1 MRTLFALAL
10 VLAAGGCS
18 DRPDSPAATDAPK
31 SSSMRGPDPLVLR
44 IARTGG
50 PARVYTFQSSDSVV
64 WTSPT
69 RVPPLASIL
78 GFDQDAGSFAVVDT
92 GGQPRRIDL
101 RLGRV
106 GLASQ
111 TKLTN
116 LASADGWAIFGTAAD
131 GSIHRLTPTG
141 DWTYKPPSPARVL
154 LPQPDGGLIVVADQN
169 NATTV
174 WRMRPPDN
182 RLVDTV
188 ALPRAG
194 RPVRTQVGD
203 RVYFTVDSGLIGVR
217 SNDLTL
223 VPSVRFRSPILRL
236 LPTPSGD
243 RLYTVT
249 DSGRTIAVVDR
260 FEERIVERIELP
272 GIAAD
277 LRMDPLGR
285 YLLVRPEGPDSV
297 WLIALATNRINATLP
312 TTWRPDLPAVAPDG
326 SIALVQG
333 ANVVLVEGDAG
344 APTRTVRGGAADR
357 WYFFHWDGFRPRAAG
372 LDEPV
377 SFPSAPTGEGDSIDA
392 GGAFEPPPREPEPD
406 TVITGRPPSLTP
418 PTLPGSAQPATPAQ
432 APATTPVRPVAPVP
446 ATQPAPAARGFIVS
460 VATLV
465 SEASARETA
474 RSIVV
479 DGRQARV
486 VAAEQAGGPLF
497 RVVLGPYP
505 TRQEAERAGRASGR
519 AFWVFEETP

>member
-1 MRTLFALAL
+1 
-10 VLAAGGCS
+10 
-18 DRPDSPAATDAPK
+18 
-31 SSSMRGPDPLVLR
+31 MRGPDPLVLR

-50 PARVYTFQSSDSVV
+50 PARVYAFQSSDSII

-69 RVPPLASIL
+69 RVPPVALVL
-78 GFDQDAGSFAVVDT
+78 GFDQDAGSFAIVDT
-92 GGQPRRIDL
+92 GGRPRRIDL

-106 GLASQ
+106 GLATQ
-111 TKLTN
+111 TKLSS
-116 LASADGWAIFGTAAD
+116 LSSADGRSIFGIAGD

-154 LPQPDGGLIVVADQN
+154 VPQPDGGLIVVADQPDR
-169 NATTV
+169 TTV

-217 SNDLTL
+217 SDDLTL
-223 VPSVRFRSPILRL
+223 VPSVRFRQPILRL
-236 LPTPSGD
+236 VPTPSGD

-272 GIAAD
+272 GVAAD

-297 WLIALATNRINATLP
+297 WLIALATDRVNATLP
-312 TTWRPDLPAVAPDG
+312 TTWRSDLPAVAPDG

-333 ANVVLVEGDAG
+333 ADVVMVEGETR
-344 APTRTVRGGAADR
+344 APKRTIRGGAADR

-377 SFPSAPTGEGDSIDA
+377 SFPSSASAGGDSIDPA
-392 GGAFEPPPREPEPD
+392 GAFEPPPREPEPD
-406 TVITGRPPSLTP
+406 TVITGRPPPMTA
-418 PTLPGSAQPATPAQ
+418 PTLPSASSQPTPATP
-432 APATTPVRPVAPVP
+432 VP
-446 ATQPAPAARGFIVS
+446 AVTPARPAPAPARAAVPPPGAAQTTPGVRGFIVS

-486 VAAEQAGGPLF
+486 VAADQAGGPLF
-497 RVVLGPYP
+497 RVVLGPYA

>member
-1 MRTLFALAL
+1 VL
-10 VLAAGGCS
+10 V
-18 DRPDSPAATDAPK
+18 
-31 SSSMRGPDPLVLR
+31 
-44 IARTGG
+44 
-50 PARVYTFQSSDSVV
+50 
-64 WTSPT
+64 
-69 RVPPLASIL
+69 
-78 GFDQDAGSFAVVDT
+78 
-92 GGQPRRIDL
+92 
-101 RLGRV
+101 
-106 GLASQ
+106 
-111 TKLTN
+111 
-116 LASADGWAIFGTAAD
+116 
-131 GSIHRLTPTG
+131 
-141 DWTYKPPSPARVL
+141 
-154 LPQPDGGLIVVADQN
+154 PQPDGGLIVVADQKD
-169 NATTV
+169 ATTV

-217 SNDLTL
+217 SDDLTL
-223 VPSVRFRSPILRL
+223 VPSVRFRNSILRL

-312 TTWRPDLPAVAPDG
+312 TTWRLDLPAVAPDG

-333 ANVVLVEGDAG
+333 ANVVLVEGETG
-344 APTRTVRGGAADR
+344 APTRTIRGGAADR

-377 SFPSAPTGEGDSIDA
+377 SFPSAPAGDGDSIDA
-392 GGAFEPPPREPEPD
+392 AGAFEPPTREPEPD
-406 TVITGRPPSLTP
+406 TIITGRPPPLTP
-418 PTLPGSAQPATPAQ
+418 PTLPGSSTPAAGAGQTPTTTPPRPAPPVPGPAQPT
-432 APATTPVRPVAPVP
+432 
-446 ATQPAPAARGFIVS
+446 PAARGFVAS

-486 VAAEQAGGPLF
+486 VAAEQAGGPLY

>member
-1 MRTLFALAL
+1 
-10 VLAAGGCS
+10 
-18 DRPDSPAATDAPK
+18 
-31 SSSMRGPDPLVLR
+31 MRGPDPLVLR

-69 RVPPLASIL
+69 RVPPVATVL
-78 GFDQDAGSFAVVDT
+78 GFDQDAGSFAVIDT
-92 GGQPRRIDL
+92 GGRPRRIDL

-106 GLASQ
+106 VLATQ
-111 TKLTN
+111 TKLTS
-116 LASADGWAIFGTAAD
+116 LASADGWAIFGIAAN
-131 GSIHRLTPTG
+131 GTIHRLTPTG

-154 LPQPDGGLIVVADQN
+154 VPQPDGGLIVVADHPDE
-169 NATTV
+169 TTV

-188 ALPRAG
+188 SLPRAG

-203 RVYFTVDSGLIGVR
+203 RVYFAVDSGLIGVR
-217 SNDLTL
+217 SDDLTL
-223 VPSVRFRSPILRL
+223 VPSVRFRRPILRL
-236 LPTPSGD
+236 IPTPSGD

-260 FEERIVERIELP
+260 FEERIVDRIELP
-272 GIAAD
+272 GVAAD

-312 TTWRPDLPAVAPDG
+312 TAWRSDLPAVAPDG

-333 ANVVLVEGDAG
+333 ADVVLVEGE
-344 APTRTVRGGAADR
+344 TRALKRTIRRGAADR

-377 SFPSAPTGEGDSIDA
+377 SFPSGASADGDSIDPA
-392 GGAFEPPPREPEPD
+392 NAFEPPPREPEPD
-406 TVITGRPPSLTP
+406 TLITGRPPAMTL
-418 PTLPGSAQPATPAQ
+418 PTLPSATPPPATTERPATPAP
-432 APATTPVRPVAPVP
+432 APVTTPTRPAPTPVRA
-446 ATQPAPAARGFIVS
+446 ATPPPGAAQTTPGVRGFIVS

-486 VAAEQAGGPLF
+486 VAAEQAGGPLY
-497 RVVLGPYP
+497 RVVLGPYA

>member
-1 MRTLFALAL
+1 
-10 VLAAGGCS
+10 
-18 DRPDSPAATDAPK
+18 
-31 SSSMRGPDPLVLR
+31 MRGPDPLVLR

-92 GGQPRRIDL
+92 GGRPRRIDL

-106 GLASQ
+106 GLATQ
-111 TKLTN
+111 AKLTN

-154 LPQPDGGLIVVADQN
+154 VPQPDGGLIVVADQKE
-169 NATTV
+169 ATTV

-188 ALPRAG
+188 SLPRAG

-217 SNDLTL
+217 SGDLTL
-223 VPSVRFRSPILRL
+223 VPSVRFRNPILRL
-236 LPTPSGD
+236 VPTPSGD

-260 FEERIVERIELP
+260 FEERIVDRIELP
-272 GIAAD
+272 GVAAD

-333 ANVVLVEGDAG
+333 ANVVLVEGETR
-344 APTRTVRGGAADR
+344 APTRTIRGGAADR

-377 SFPSAPTGEGDSIDA
+377 SFPSAPTSEGDSVDA
-392 GGAFEPPPREPEPD
+392 SGAFEPPPREPEAD
-406 TVITGRPPSLTP
+406 TVITGRPAPLTP
-418 PTLPGSAQPATPAQ
+418 PVLPG
-432 APATTPVRPVAPVP
+432 ATTPPDRPVTTTPVP
-446 ATQPAPAARGFIVS
+446 PVTTPTRPITPPPGAAQTTPGVRGFIVS

-486 VAAEQAGGPLF
+486 VAAEQAGGPLY

>member
-1 MRTLFALAL
+1 
-10 VLAAGGCS
+10 
-18 DRPDSPAATDAPK
+18 
-31 SSSMRGPDPLVLR
+31 MRGPDPLVLR

-50 PARVYTFQSSDSVV
+50 PARVYTFQSFDSVV

-69 RVPPLASIL
+69 RVPPVASIL
-78 GFDQDAGSFAVVDT
+78 GFDQDAGSFAIIDT
-92 GGQPRRIDL
+92 GGRPRRIDL

-111 TKLTN
+111 TKLSN

-131 GSIHRLTPTG
+131 GTIHRLTPTG

-154 LPQPDGGLIVVADQN
+154 VPQPDGGLIVVADRKD
-169 NATTV
+169 ATTV

-194 RPVRTQVGD
+194 RPVRTLVGD
-203 RVYFTVDSGLIGVR
+203 RIYFTVDSGLIGVR
-217 SNDLTL
+217 SDDLTL
-223 VPSVRFRSPILRL
+223 VPSVRFRNPILRL
-236 LPTPSGD
+236 VPTPSGD
-243 RLYTVT
+243 RLYCVT
-249 DSGRTIAVVDR
+249 DSGHTIAVVDR

-272 GIAAD
+272 GVAAD

-285 YLLVRPEGPDSV
+285 YVLVRPEGADSV
-297 WLIALATNRINATLP
+297 WLIALATDRITATLP
-312 TTWRPDLPAVAPDG
+312 TAWRPDLPAVAPDG

-333 ANVVLVEGDAG
+333 ANVVLVEGETG
-344 APTRTVRGGAADR
+344 AVDRTIRGGAADR
-357 WYFFHWDGFRPRAAG
+357 WYFFNWDGFRPRPAG

-377 SFPSAPTGEGDSIDA
+377 SFPTTATGEGDSIDPA
-392 GGAFEPPPREPEPD
+392 RAFEPPEREPEAD
-406 TVITGRPPSLTP
+406 TLITGRPPSMSL
-418 PTLPGSAQPATPAQ
+418 PTLPGATPPGTRP
-432 APATTPVRPVAPVP
+432 PATTPTQPP
-446 ATQPAPAARGFIVS
+446 ATSPTQPSATPVQPPVRAPIPPPSAAQTTPGVRGFIVS

-486 VAAEQAGGPLF
+486 VAAEQAGGPLY

-519 AFWVFEETP
+519 AFWVFEETQ